1 MPAILA
7 IDASPRGPASHSGQ
21 VGRMVV
27 ERLLRRSP
35 GARLIVRPIGVEP
48 LPHID
53 AAYAAAMETP
63 EARRTVADRQAL
75 ARSEALIAELEA
87 TDRLVIATPMHN
99 FTVPS
104 TLKAWIDHVV
114 RAHRSFALT
123 PQGKQGLLADR
134 PTYVIVSAGG
144 VVSGEGP
151 RQPDFVTPYLRH
163 VLAVIGIHDV
173 QVQMLEGLVRGPDA
187 VQAAER
193 SARAWLDRQLP
204 EERT

>member
-7 IDASPRGPASHSGQ
+7 IDASPRGAESRSGQ

-35 GARLIVRPIGVEP
+35 GARLIVRPIGLEP

-63 EARRTVADRQAL
+63 EARRTAADRQAL

-123 PQGKQGLLADR
+123 PRGKQGLLADR

-173 QVQMLEGLVRGPDA
+173 QFQVLEGLVRGPDA

-204 EERT
+204 EE

>member
-7 IDASPRGPASHSGQ
+7 IYASPRGAASHSGQ
-21 VGRMVV
+21 AGRMVV
-27 ERLLRRSP
+27 ERLLRREP
-35 GARLIVRPIGVEP
+35 DTRLLVRHLGVEP
-48 LPHID
+48 PPHID

-63 EARRTVADRQAL
+63 EAQRTAADRQAL
-75 ARSEALIAELEA
+75 ARSEELIAELEA

-104 TLKAWIDHVV
+104 SLKAWIDHVA
-114 RAHRSFALT
+114 RAHRSIALT
-123 PQGKQGLLADR
+123 PRGKQGMLADR
-134 PTYVIVSAGG
+134 PTYVLVSAGG

-163 VLAVIGIHDV
+163 VLAVVGIRDV
-173 QVQMLEGLVRGPDA
+173 QFHLLEALVRGPDA

-193 SARAWLDRQLP
+193 RARAWLDEQLP
-204 EERT
+204 EE

>member
-7 IDASPRGPASHSGQ
+7 IDASPRGPASRSGQ

-35 GARLIVRPIGVEP
+35 GAGLIVRSIGVEP
-48 LPHID
+48 LPHVD

-63 EARRTVADRQAL
+63 EARRSAADRQAL

-123 PQGKQGLLADR
+123 PQGKLGRLADR

-173 QVQMLEGLVRGPDA
+173 QFQVLEGLVRGPDA

-204 EERT
+204 EE

>member
-27 ERLLRRSP
+27 ERLMRRSP
-35 GARLIVRPIGVEP
+35 GARLIVRPIGLEP

-63 EARRTVADRQAL
+63 EARRTAADRQSL

-173 QVQMLEGLVRGPDA
+173 QFQVLEGLVRGPDA
-187 VQAAER
+187 VQAAEQ

-204 EERT
+204 EE

>member
-7 IDASPRGPASHSGQ
+7 LYASPCGVASHSGQ
-21 VGRMVV
+21 AGRMVV

-35 GARLIVRPIGVEP
+35 GTRLLVRHLGVEP

-53 AAYAAAMETP
+53 AAYAAALEMP
-63 EARRTVADRQAL
+63 EARRTAADRQAL
-75 ARSEALIAELEA
+75 ARSEELIAELEA
-87 TDRLVIATPMHN
+87 TDRLVLATPMHN

-104 TLKAWIDHVV
+104 TLNAWIDHVA

-134 PTYVIVSAGG
+134 PTYVLVSAGG

-163 VLAVIGIHDV
+163 VLAVIGIRDV
-173 QVQMLEGLVRGPDA
+173 QFHVLEGLVRGPDA

-193 SARAWLDRQLP
+193 RARAWLDEQLP
-204 EERT
+204 EE

>member
-7 IDASPRGPASHSGQ
+7 LYASPHGPASHSGQ
-21 VGRMVV
+21 AGRMVV

-35 GARLIVRPIGVEP
+35 DTRLLVRHLGVEP

-53 AAYAAAMETP
+53 AAYATALEIPET
-63 EARRTVADRQAL
+63 RRTAADRQAL
-75 ARSEALIAELEA
+75 ARSEELIAELEA

-104 TLKAWIDHVV
+104 VLKAWIDHVA

-123 PQGKQGLLADR
+123 PRGKQGLLADR
-134 PTYVIVSAGG
+134 PTYVLVSAGG

-163 VLAVIGIHDV
+163 VLAVIGIRDV
-173 QVQMLEGLVRGPDA
+173 QFHLLEGLVRGPDA

-193 SARAWLDRQLP
+193 RAQAWLDEQLP
-204 EERT
+204 EE

>member
-7 IDASPRGPASHSGQ
+7 IDASPRGAASRSGQ

-53 AAYAAAMETP
+53 AAYAGAMETP
-63 EARRTVADRQAL
+63 EAQRTAADRQAL

-123 PQGKQGLLADR
+123 PRGKQGLLADR

-173 QVQMLEGLVRGPDA
+173 QFQMLEGLARGPEA

-204 EERT
+204 EA

>member
-7 IDASPRGPASHSGQ
+7 IYASPRGAASRSEQ

-35 GARLIVRPIGVEP
+35 DARLLVRHVGVEP
-48 LPHID
+48 PPHID
-53 AAYAAAMETP
+53 AAYAGAMETP
-63 EARRTVADRQAL
+63 EARRTAADRLAL
-75 ARSEALIAELEA
+75 ARSEEMIAELEA

-104 TLKAWIDHVV
+104 ALKAWLDHVA

-123 PQGKQGLLADR
+123 PRGKQGLLADR
-134 PTYVIVSAGG
+134 PTYVVVSAGG

-163 VLAVIGIHDV
+163 VLAVIGIRDIQFHV
-173 QVQMLEGLVRGPDA
+173 LEGLVRGPDA

-193 SARAWLDRQLP
+193 RAGAWLDEQLP
-204 EERT
+204 EE

>member
-48 LPHID
+48 LRHIHP
-53 AAYAAAMETP
+53 AYAAAMETP
-63 EARRTVADRQAL
+63 EARRTTADRQAL

-173 QVQMLEGLVRGPDA
+173 QFQVLEGLVRGPDA

-193 SARAWLDRQLP
+193 SARAWLEGRLP
-204 EERT
+204 EA

>member
-204 EERT
+204 EE

>member
-7 IDASPRGPASHSGQ
+7 IDASPRGTASRSGQ
-21 VGRMVV
+21 VARMVV

-35 GARLIVRPIGVEP
+35 GARLLVRPIGVEP

-63 EARRTVADRQAL
+63 EARRTAGDRQAL

-123 PQGKQGLLADR
+123 PRGKQGLLADR

-173 QVQMLEGLVRGPDA
+173 HFQVLEGLVRGPDA
-187 VQAAER
+187 ILAAER

-204 EERT
+204 EE

>member
-7 IDASPRGPASHSGQ
+7 IDASPRGSASRSGQ

-35 GARLIVRPIGVEP
+35 DARLIVRPIGVEP

-53 AAYAAAMETP
+53 AAYAEAMETS
-63 EARRTVADRQAL
+63 EARRTAADRQAL
-75 ARSEALIAELEA
+75 TRSETLIAELEA
-87 TDRLVIATPMHN
+87 TDRLVISTPMHN

-123 PQGKQGLLADR
+123 PRGKQGLLADR

-144 VVSGEGP
+144 LVSGEGP

-163 VLAVIGIHDV
+163 VLAVLGIHDV
-173 QVQMLEGLVRGPDA
+173 QFQVLEGLVRGPDA

-204 EERT
+204 EE